1 MPTYVYRCS
10 ECQVQYERVQQI
22 ADDPDTVCQDCGE
35 EAVRRILQSPA
46 LTAAAAPSRM
56 NKVPPPK
63 ANPAWERGIAGQH
76 RPGGTFVPYVDSE
89 GKRIGV
95 KKFADNR
102 KKYERILREKK
113 NQSTTT

>member
-10 ECQVQYERVQQI
+10 ECLVQYERTQLI
-22 ADDPDTVCQDCGE
+22 ADNPDMICQDCGE
-35 EAVRRILQSPA
+35 AVKRVLQVPA
-46 LTAAAAPSRM
+46 LTAAATPSRR

-63 ANPAWERGIAGQH
+63 ANPAWERGIAGEH
-76 RPGGTFVPYVDSE
+76 RRGGTFVPYLDSE

-102 KKYERILREKK
+102 TKYERILREKK
-113 NQSTTT
+113 NQST

>member
-63 ANPAWERGIAGQH
+63 ANPAWEKGIAGQH

-113 NQSTTT
+113 NQST